1 MKLSISYKVHEHGWA
16 MVYFS
21 DGEKTIDSRVSYLH
35 DSLGELAEMAIS
47 IKAGHSESKVFF
59 MDEPGELI
67 FIVLLNNEE
76 ANYEVRWF
84 NDWSNWG
91 MNSEYKVLL
100 KGTATPKRIVQQITT
115 VLWDIHQNIGPDK
128 YKELWCEHDFPIQQY
143 KKLANA

>member
-1 MKLSISYKVHEHGWA
+1 

-21 DGEKTIDSRVSYLH
+21 DGEKTIDSPVSYLH

-47 IKAGHSESKVFF
+47 IKAGHSETTATF
-59 MDEPGELI
+59 MDEPGELVFVVI
-67 FIVLLNNEE
+67 LDKEK

-84 NDWSNWG
+84 KDWASWG
-91 MNSEYKVLL
+91 MHSNSEYEVLL
-100 KGTATPKRIVQQITT
+100 KGITTSKRIVQQITT

-128 YKELWCEHDFPIQQY
+128 YKELWCEHDFPIQQF